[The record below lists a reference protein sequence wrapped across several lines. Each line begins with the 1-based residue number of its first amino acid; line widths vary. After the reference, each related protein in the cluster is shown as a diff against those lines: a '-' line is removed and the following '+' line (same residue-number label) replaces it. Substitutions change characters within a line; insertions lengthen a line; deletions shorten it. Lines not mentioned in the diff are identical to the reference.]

1 MDGPGSRASGLLV
14 PRLQIFAAAL
24 FFSTGGAA
32 IKLTH
37 ASGAQVAC
45 LRAGIGGLALFLLLP
60 TARRG
65 WTRGALAVG
74 CAYAFQSVL
83 FALANKLTTAANTIL
98 LQATAP
104 IYVVLLA
111 PWLLRE
117 RPRARDLLTLCII
130 ALGLVLIVRGD
141 VTPGLT
147 APNPALGNALALA
160 SGVGWA
166 LTVVGL
172 RWLASDASRG
182 GTMPAVVAGNAI
194 ACVACLAF
202 AFPLGGI
209 ELRDWL
215 VLGYLGVFQIGVSYA
230 CLTAG
235 VTRVHALEASLMLL
249 LEPVASPV
257 WAWLVHGEAPGAGTL
272 AGGALIVLATTTR
285 SLLDGLRRP
294 TSTPTSTPAPAQAPA
309 ATAPARTPDS
319 PVSPGT

>member
-1 MDGPGSRASGLLV
+1 MHVDPARRDSGPLV

-24 FFSTGGAA
+24 CFSTGGAA
-32 IKLTH
+32 IKLVH
-37 ASGAQVAC
+37 AGGWQVAC
-45 LRAGIGGLALFLLLP
+45 LRAGLGGLALWLLLP
-60 TARRG
+60 SARRG

-117 RPRARDLLTLCII
+117 RPRARDLVSLAII
-130 ALGLVLIVRGD
+130 AVGLVLIVRGEI
-141 VTPGLT
+141 TPGLT

-194 ACVACLAF
+194 AFVACLPL
-202 AFPLGGI
+202 AFPIGGI
-209 ELRDWL
+209 ESRDWL
-215 VLGYLGVFQIGVSYA
+215 LLGYLGVFQIGVSYA
-230 CLTAG
+230 CLAAG
-235 VTRVHALEASLMLL
+235 VTRVHALEASLLLL

-257 WAWLVHGEAPGAGTL
+257 WAWLVHGEAPGTGTL
-272 AGGALIVLATTTR
+272 AGGALILLATTTR
-285 SLLDGLRRP
+285 SLFDGFLRP
-294 TSTPTSTPAPAQAPA
+294 TPAPAPTSAP
-309 ATAPARTPDS
+309 TAPPQNRDS
-319 PVSPGT
+319 PATPGT